1 MKTAPDIGATTSSV
15 VEGGVVAVTVAVLQ
29 KTVLTMIPFALP
41 AVVLILMDLH
51 FGIKAAKHR
60 YQKYKRPADR
70 VTFSKALRGT
80 VGKFFEFCA
89 WIILASSMSIAF
101 KQDWIQWATLGL
113 VYVNEIGSII
123 GNYLCTKDIEFSLLA
138 FLKAVLVYVG
148 RWFGSKLGI
157 VTDDVTFDDVL
168 KPAKQGRNEKG
179 QFTSKKKGGKK

>member
-1 MKTAPDIGATTSSV
+1 MKQADFGATTNSV

-29 KTVLTMIPFALP
+29 KTVLAMIPFALP
-41 AVVLILMDLH
+41 AIVLILLDLH
-51 FGIKAAKHR
+51 FGIKASRHR
-60 YQKYKRPADR
+60 FQKYKRPADR

-89 WIILASSMSIAF
+89 WLILASSMTIAF
-101 KQDWIQWATLGL
+101 KQEWIQWLTLGL

-138 FLKAVLVYVG
+138 FLKAVLVFVG
-148 RWFGSKLGI
+148 RWIGSKIGI

-168 KPAKQGRNEKG
+168 KPAKQKRDKNGR
-179 QFTSKKKGGKK
+179 FTKKK